1 MSWQRRV
8 LLAVALVAGG
18 EAVLVRLGRTYG
30 STAAE
35 RRLVLPGDAIVPRPQ
50 VVTDHAVTV
59 AAPPERVWPWLVQM
73 GWHRGGWYTA
83 RWVDR
88 LLFPANLPSAEQ
100 LQPELQDL
108 EVGSFVPDGPPE
120 TGCGFVVEELE
131 PARALV
137 LHSTSHL
144 PATWRDRGIAR
155 LDWSW
160 TFALTPT
167 PDGGTRFHF
176 RSRWTTAPWWFT
188 AAGHLLVVPA
198 DFVMARS
205 MLRGVR
211 ERVERPAPPPAS

>member
-1 MSWQRRV
+1 MAGQRRV
-8 LLAVALVAGG
+8 LLALGLVAGA

-35 RRLVLPGDAIVPRPQ
+35 RGLALPGDRVVPHPQ
-50 VVTDHAVTV
+50 VVTDHAVTL
-59 AAPPERVWPWLVQM
+59 AAPPAQVWPWLVQM

-100 LQPELQDL
+100 VLPGLQGLA
-108 EVGSFVPDGPPE
+108 VGSFVPDGPPE
-120 TGCGFVVEELE
+120 TGCGFTVTELD
-131 PARALV
+131 PGRALV

-160 TFALTPT
+160 TFALRPT
-167 PDGGTRFHF
+167 PHGGTRFHV

-188 AAGHLLVVPA
+188 AAGRLLVVPA

-211 ERVERPAPPPAS
+211 DRVDRATE